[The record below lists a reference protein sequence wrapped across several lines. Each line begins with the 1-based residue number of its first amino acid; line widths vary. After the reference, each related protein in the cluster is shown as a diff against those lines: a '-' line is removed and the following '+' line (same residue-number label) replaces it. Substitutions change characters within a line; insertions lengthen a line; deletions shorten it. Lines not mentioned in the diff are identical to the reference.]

1 MQTATPTTIPEQI
14 PDRRRFERQ
23 LGIVLW
29 IGLIAVLFVVTG

>member
-1 MQTATPTTIPEQI
+1 MQTATHPTAPERI

-29 IGLIAVLFVVTG
+29 IGLIAVLVVVTG